1 MQAETHNPQITST
14 VIMIYPRDFSF
25 NEQTAVDNE
34 FQTQPNLSKSE
45 VLSSVL
51 KEFETSVALLRENGI
66 EVIVIDKKEDLNLE
80 KDSTPDSIFPNNW
93 LSTNEKGQVFIYPMC
108 TENRRLETK
117 QYPLIEKKLIE
128 NGFEIKEKIEILGKE
143 GQYLEG
149 TGSMIFHRKKNSIF
163 AAISLRT
170 NAELLAKYAQI
181 TGESIISFTSLSSNN
196 KPFYHTNIVLCIGEG
211 FATVC
216 LESVKDLDEKARIL
230 ENLKDLE
237 IVEISLKQAEESLC
251 GNMLHLKSKDN
262 GKRKIVLSERA
273 FNGLTKEQ
281 KEKLEKYGEFVRLPI
296 KLVEDIG
303 GGSARCML
311 CEVFLNRK

>member
-1 MQAETHNPQITST
+1 
-14 VIMIYPRDFSF
+14 
-25 NEQTAVDNE
+25 
-34 FQTQPNLSKSE
+34 
-45 VLSSVL
+45 
-51 KEFETSVALLRENGI
+51 
-66 EVIVIDKKEDLNLE
+66 
-80 KDSTPDSIFPNNW
+80 
-93 LSTNEKGQVFIYPMC
+93 
-108 TENRRLETK
+108 
-117 QYPLIEKKLIE
+117 
-128 NGFEIKEKIEILGKE
+128 
-143 GQYLEG
+143 
-149 TGSMIFHRKKNSIF
+149 
-163 AAISLRT
+163 
-170 NAELLAKYAQI
+170 
-181 TGESIISFTSLSSNN
+181 
-196 KPFYHTNIVLCIGEG
+196 
-211 FATVC
+211 
-216 LESVKDLDEKARIL
+216 VKDLDEKARIL

>member
-128 NGFEIKEKIEILGKE
+128 NGDKWE
-143 GQYLEG
+143 
-149 TGSMIFHRKKNSIF
+149 
-163 AAISLRT
+163 
-170 NAELLAKYAQI
+170 
-181 TGESIISFTSLSSNN
+181 
-196 KPFYHTNIVLCIGEG
+196 P
-211 FATVC
+211 
-216 LESVKDLDEKARIL
+216 
-230 ENLKDLE
+230 
-237 IVEISLKQAEESLC
+237 
-251 GNMLHLKSKDN
+251 
-262 GKRKIVLSERA
+262 
-273 FNGLTKEQ
+273 
-281 KEKLEKYGEFVRLPI
+281 
-296 KLVEDIG
+296 
-303 GGSARCML
+303 
-311 CEVFLNRK
+311 